1 MRHERQRSG
10 FVGPLILVGVGILF
24 LLNNL
29 GIFQVNVWRLMS
41 TLWPVILIG
50 IGLDI
55 LIGRRSATGS
65 LLALLLTALFLV
77 GGAFY
82 AGISPAAP
90 LRGEVTE
97 IRYAPGPVTE
107 ADVSIASATGRL
119 EVGSMAERGVL
130 VAGTVRLGG
139 NETIQEKSSEENGKA
154 IYRLS
159 SEGVGVVGVSGSE
172 SLWNLR
178 LNGEIPTQLEVNT
191 GAGEAELDLQRMR
204 LTGLQVDLGVG
215 AATIRLP
222 RAGLFNGDISGGI
235 GKLVIGVP
243 DSLAVELDVDTGIGQ
258 VSVDDGFEQI
268 GDNRYRSAA
277 ARPGGENAVVKISS
291 GIGQVV
297 IESIRGE

>member
-1 MRHERQRSG
+1 MRHRRQRSG
-10 FVGPLILVGVGILF
+10 FIGPLFLVGIGLLF

-29 GIFQVNVWRLMS
+29 GIFQVNVWRLVS

-55 LIGRRSATGS
+55 LIGRRSPTGS

-82 AGISPAAP
+82 AGVRPAAP

-97 IRYAPGPVTE
+97 IRYAPGPVSE
-107 ADVSIASATGRL
+107 ADVRIASATGRL

-130 VAGTVRLGG
+130 VAGTVHLGG
-139 NETIQEKSSEENGKA
+139 KETIQETGEEEGGKA

-172 SLWNLR
+172 SAWNLR
-178 LNGEIPTQLEVNT
+178 LNGEIPTQLELNT
-191 GAGEAELDLQRMR
+191 GAGEAELDLQRLR

-215 AATIRLP
+215 AATITLP
-222 RAGLFNGDISGGI
+222 RAGLFNGKINGGI
-235 GKLVIGVP
+235 GNLVIRVP
-243 DSLAVELDVDTGIGQ
+243 DSLAVALEVDTGIGR
-258 VSVDDGFEQI
+258 VSVDEGFVQI
-268 GDNRYRSAA
+268 GDNRYRTAA
-277 ARPGGENAVVKISS
+277 AQREGEKATVNISS